1 MIKTLISEDEFLHR
15 SLAVALQPLDWGLA
29 RSKDVEMFVRRDDLI
44 DSACSGNKFYKL
56 FYNLHAA
63 KTAGYKKLLSF
74 GGAYSNHIYALA
86 ATGAEYGFD
95 TVGVIRGERPARLSA
110 TLIDAE
116 RMGMKLHF
124 VSRTEYR
131 SKDAGSPEDYGAL
144 LELLTRTHGD
154 FYLIPEGGANAEGM
168 QGSSVMGWAVA
179 QQLAALPERLTQV
192 CLACGTGNTLAGV
205 ASGLAAIDVG
215 VTGFSVLKGEGDL
228 GARIRRQQT
237 VMANQSSNW
246 RLISGYH
253 GGGYA
258 RKLPF
263 LLHQFGHEFEAS
275 NGLKLD
281 PVYTLKML
289 WGVAQLMQQDY
300 WPQGSRL
307 VLIHTGGMQGRRGFD
322 Y

>member
-15 SLAVALQPLDWGLA
+15 SLAVALQPLDWA
-29 RSKDVEMFVRRDDLI
+29 VAASKGVEVLIRRDDLI

-56 FYNLHAA
+56 FYNLQAA

-86 ATGAEYGFD
+86 AAGVEYGFD
-95 TVGVIRGERPARLSA
+95 TVGVIRGERPVKLSQMLA
-110 TLIDAE
+110 DVE

-124 VSRTEYR
+124 ISRTEYR
-131 SKDAGSPEDYGAL
+131 SKDAKSSSDHVAL
-144 LELLTRTHGD
+144 LDSLVRAYGD
-154 FYLIPEGGANAEGM
+154 FYLIPEGGANAEGVR
-168 QGSSVMGWAVA
+168 GSAVMGWAIA
-179 QQLAALPERLTQV
+179 QQLATMPERLSRV
-192 CLACGTGNTLAGV
+192 CLAAGTGNTLAGV
-205 ASGLAAIDVG
+205 ASGLAGMDIG

-228 GARIRRQQT
+228 GRRILEQQAAGAT
-237 VMANQSSNW
+237 TSSNW
-246 RLISGYH
+246 QLISGYH

-258 RKLPF
+258 RKLPAA
-263 LLHQFGHEFEAS
+263 LRQFGHEFEAS
-275 NGLKLD
+275 AGLMLD

-300 WPQGSRL
+300 WQRGSRL
-307 VLIHTGGMQGRRGFD
+307 VLIHTGGLQGRRGFN

>member
-1 MIKTLISEDEFLHR
+1 MVKTLISEDEFLHR
-15 SLAVALQPLDWGLA
+15 SRAVALEPLDWELA
-29 RSKDVEMFVRRDDLI
+29 RVKDIEVLVRRDDLI

-56 FYNLHAA
+56 FYNLQAA
-63 KTAGYKKLLSF
+63 KAAGHKKLLSF

-86 ATGAEYGFD
+86 AAGAEYGFD
-95 TVGVIRGERPARLSA
+95 TVGVIRGERPDRLSA
-110 TLIDAE
+110 TLMDAQ
-116 RMGMKLHF
+116 RMGMELHF

-131 SKDAGSPEDYGAL
+131 AKDAGPSEDYAAL
-144 LELLTRTHGD
+144 LELLAHAHGD
-154 FYLIPEGGANAEGM
+154 FYLIPEGGANAEGVK
-168 QGSSVMGWAVA
+168 GTSVMGWAVA
-179 QQLAALPERLTQV
+179 QQLAALPERLTRV

-205 ASGLAAIDVG
+205 ASGLETAGVG

-228 GARIRRQQT
+228 GARIRRQQM
-237 VMANQSSNW
+237 VLANQSTNW

-263 LLHQFGHEFEAS
+263 LLHQFGREFEAAT
-275 NGLKLD
+275 GLKLD

-300 WPQGSRL
+300 WQRGSRL